1 MGLTYPLLFSEFGL
15 FVNTKYLH
23 NIRDNK
29 LNQTLLIYSFFIIGP
44 LSMANA
50 FTNFLENRSGIRF
63 ETERQ
68 TDRQTDKQTNRQ
80 TQVKRYPSGG
90 GYDTGA
96 GCSKVN

>member
-1 MGLTYPLLFSEFGL
+1 MGLTYPLLFSEFRL

-50 FTNFLENRSGIRF
+50 ITNFDENRSPIRF
-63 ETERQ
+63 E
-68 TDRQTDKQTNRQ
+68 TDKQTN
-80 TQVKRYPSGG
+80 
-90 GYDTGA
+90 TGEKI
-96 GCSKVN
+96 SFWRRL